1 MTDQYN
7 ITPESAR
14 FKSGQKYIN
23 IIYEVNNMGD
33 NTPPYFT
40 PFEVLKA
47 SDVTLPHSTVIVC
60 CVYILNN
67 SFDNVG
73 HTALPTSI

>member
-1 MTDQYN
+1 
-7 ITPESAR
+7 
-14 FKSGQKYIN
+14 
-23 IIYEVNNMGD
+23 MGN

-40 PFEVLKA
+40 PFKVLKA

-60 CVYILNN
+60 CVYMLNN